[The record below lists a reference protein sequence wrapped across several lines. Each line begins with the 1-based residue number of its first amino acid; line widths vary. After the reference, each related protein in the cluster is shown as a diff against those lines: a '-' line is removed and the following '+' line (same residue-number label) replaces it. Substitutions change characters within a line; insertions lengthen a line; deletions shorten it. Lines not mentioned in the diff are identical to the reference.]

1 MACGGFLAMSAYE
14 FAEELNQPRH
24 RFFFTGAMTAKAAEP
39 AFVRRAVASFVL
51 GRARALVLSGLL
63 ACAVAAQA
71 DNGEKPVDA
80 NAGDNSESSDS
91 NAANNPAEPKFTLQ
105 YWNYYAPS
113 LNNLNGDAENG
124 EARVLIPF
132 KIAGI
137 QQIVH
142 IDPPIVTNPTAIGGP
157 RTGLGDTQIYNFTLG
172 KFDVGLPQKVTLG
185 LGPLVAIPTSTSTNV
200 GTNKLQAGA
209 AGIILAPQ
217 SWGLLGALGTY
228 QQTLSGVSSH
238 VAVAQPLIFF
248 NLPHGYYLR
257 SSAAMTFDTGNHTS
271 VIPVGLGVGKVIP
284 LDGGYTLN
292 IYAEAQPSLYRSGVG
307 APNYQ
312 IFTGI
317 ALQLPPRFTD
327 SWHLF

>member
-1 MACGGFLAMSAYE
+1 MSTIE

-24 RFFFTGAMTAKAAEP
+24 RFSNTGAMTAKAAEL
-39 AFVRRAVASFVL
+39 AFVRRAVGSSVL
-51 GRARALVLSGLL
+51 ARARALVLSGLFI
-63 ACAVAAQA
+63 CAVAAHA
-71 DNGEKPVDA
+71 DNVETSDDA
-80 NAGDNSESSDS
+80 DASGNSEESGS

-124 EARVLIPF
+124 QARILIPF
-132 KIAGI
+132 KVAGV
-137 QQIVH
+137 QQIMH
-142 IDPPIVTNPTAIGGP
+142 IDPPVVTNPTATGGP

-172 KFDVGLPQKVTLG
+172 KFDLGLPQKVTFG
-185 LGPLVAIPTSTSTNV
+185 LGPLVAIPTSTSTNF

-217 SWGLLGALGTY
+217 SWGLLGVLGTY

-238 VAVAQPLIFF
+238 VTVAQPLIFF

-257 SSAAMTFDTGNHTS
+257 SSAPMTFDTGSHTS
-271 VIPVGLGVGKVIP
+271 AVPVGLGLGKVIQ

-292 IYAEAQPSLYRSGVG
+292 AYAEIQPSLYRAGVG

-312 IFTGI
+312 VFTGI
-317 ALQLPPRFTD
+317 SLQLPSHFT
-327 SWHLF
+327 SGWNLF